1 MSAFGSYLLKN
12 KLLLLCILTLGTEK
26 HTMFLEKKGKTKKKS
41 KSTGKGLYKNCLVSL
56 TGQVNQLLDVPTSML
71 NKVVATNILSPGVLA
86 ST

>member
-12 KLLLLCILTLGTEK
+12 KLLSLCILTLSTKKTYDE
-26 HTMFLEKKGKTKKKS
+26 KGKRRKRKK
-41 KSTGKGLYKNCLVSL
+41 KSTGKVLYKNSLVNL

-71 NKVVATNILSPGVLA
+71 NKVVAINILSPGVLA